1 MKRKLEPWT
10 IRRLRT
16 KTKEHKEKEM
26 EKKEKEQFKR
36 IVKLRRRICKRLK
49 TDIDLHKIWRELKG

>member
-16 KTKEHKEKEM
+16 KTKEHEEM
-26 EKKEKEQFKR
+26 EVEKKEKEKEQFKR
-36 IVKLRRRICKRLK
+36 MVKLGRRICKRLK
-49 TDIDLHKIWRELKG
+49 TDIDLNTIWREL